1 MSATLKHIVD
11 NARPSVAR
19 ECVMF
24 DKRQVQVSIYLIIS
38 GFVFVV
44 CSLRTIFGH

>member
-1 MSATLKHIVD
+1 
-11 NARPSVAR
+11 
-19 ECVMF
+19 MF

-44 CSLRTIFGH
+44 CVSRTIFGDRKKCPRAFGTLETW